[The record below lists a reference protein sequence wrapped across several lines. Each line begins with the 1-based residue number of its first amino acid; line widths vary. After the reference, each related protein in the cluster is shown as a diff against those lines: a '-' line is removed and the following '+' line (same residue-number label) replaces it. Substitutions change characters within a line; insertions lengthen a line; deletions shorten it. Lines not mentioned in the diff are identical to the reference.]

1 MNNDDEFKKGNIEIK
16 LTLRKKEID
25 EILNSNRKIENF
37 ELDNNKKINDYIL
50 DIEDINIPQIYKI
63 HNFKK
68 YFSSVNTKPI

>member
-1 MNNDDEFKKGNIEIK
+1 MNSDDDFKKGNIEFK

-37 ELDNNKKINDYIL
+37 ELDCNKKINNYIL

-63 HNFKK
+63 HNFKN
-68 YFSSVNTKPI
+68 YFSSVNTNSI